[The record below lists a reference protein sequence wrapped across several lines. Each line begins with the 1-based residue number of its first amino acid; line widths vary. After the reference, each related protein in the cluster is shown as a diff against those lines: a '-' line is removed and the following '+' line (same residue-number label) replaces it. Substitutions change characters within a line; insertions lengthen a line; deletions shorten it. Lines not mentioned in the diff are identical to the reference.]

1 MTIILCSLLGKSLIS
16 FSLIW
21 FIAISFVLVFGTY
34 SPISSFPLTLFVD
47 ICTLN
52 KKPAYFILIDWS
64 HKETNLISQ
73 PGLSTW
79 LSFKCLCLCCHCFP
93 SGSQFLRVQQNLQ
106 CTKDIGDGHILV
118 QAPRGLL
125 TSNPLSS
132 LMQASRT
139 LTLQAAGRKI
149 RTFYTQQSPSQEE
162 IRSWFLIHCAEYE
175 GIIPWSP

>member
-1 MTIILCSLLGKSLIS
+1 MNLPSHFFFLLFWFDEFHCLWVCWCFFFSGWFSLLFKSYIKIFTWVIIFFNSLISVWYFSKCSLCQNSLFSYIILLTLSIFMTIILCSLLGKSLIS

-93 SGSQFLRVQQNLQ
+93 SGSQFLRV
-106 CTKDIGDGHILV
+106 
-118 QAPRGLL
+118 
-125 TSNPLSS
+125 
-132 LMQASRT
+132 
-139 LTLQAAGRKI
+139 
-149 RTFYTQQSPSQEE
+149 
-162 IRSWFLIHCAEYE
+162 
-175 GIIPWSP
+175 